1 MAKIFTI
8 TLPDDLEQALTI
20 QANSLN
26 QSLEDTL
33 LQVLSEQLKM
43 SSSLSQEQPIKA
55 DPLLKLIGS
64 LNIDIPDLAEN
75 HDHYIGQTLYEELK
89 NNE

>member
-33 LQVLSEQLKM
+33 LQVLSEQLKT

-64 LNIDIPDLAEN
+64 LNIDISDLAEN